1 MEESFLKLENISK
14 SFGQIQAVKNLSL
27 SLKKS
32 ELFTLL
38 GSSGCGKST
47 LLRIIAGFEKPDEG
61 KVILDGKDI
70 THLPAYDRP
79 LNFMFQSYAL
89 FPHLNVYENIKFG
102 LKNESLL
109 KDEIEKRISDVLQL
123 LKLNDQK
130 TKKIDQLSG
139 GQQQRVA
146 LARCLAKKPKL
157 LLLDEPL
164 AALDKK
170 LREHTQFE
178 LTNLQDQLG
187 ITFVVVT
194 HDQEEAMSIS
204 DRIAVMKD
212 GEISQIGSPIE
223 IYEKPINKFVGDF
236 VGTANFFEL
245 SKKENI
251 FFCPNSRIEFK
262 NNLSQSRFCLIRP
275 EKIRLRK
282 TTSSDNNNIN
292 TIGTI
297 REKAYLGSYTKYI
310 ISVEEKKI
318 YTVMQNTNISDG
330 NNFDWNDTVV
340 LDWDLNSII
349 YFNE

>member
-212 GEISQIGSPIE
+212 GEISQIGSPVE

-245 SKKENI
+245 ST
-251 FFCPNSRIEFK
+251 
-262 NNLSQSRFCLIRP
+262 
-275 EKIRLRK
+275 
-282 TTSSDNNNIN
+282 TTS
-292 TIGTI
+292 
-297 REKAYLGSYTKYI
+297 E
-310 ISVEEKKI
+310 
-318 YTVMQNTNISDG
+318 
-330 NNFDWNDTVV
+330 F
-340 LDWDLNSII
+340 
-349 YFNE
+349 